1 MGGSGGGE
9 DEMMELI
16 TGLIPNVLIKVL
28 NRISPYLAKKVYS
41 KSEFKNHID
50 IDVCSSSPI
59 NISLNRGIPEITIYL
74 KITNR
79 SPYLDVKLNRAVF
92 SLWVNS
98 DRGSQPLFNHFW
110 ILSLTHIKRGTS
122 EEIFCQKELNKFQV
136 EFVEEI
142 KDSREITAN
151 LSPFELWFDSSSYPA
166 MVVKTNL
173 ENKPC
178 RIG

>member
-1 MGGSGGGE
+1 MVT
-9 DEMMELI
+9 ELI
-16 TGLIPNVLIKVL
+16 SAVSSNILHKAP
-28 NRISPYLAKKVYS
+28 SYLVKKIYS
-41 KSEFKNHID
+41 ESKFKKHID
-50 IDVCSSSPI
+50 IDVRSSSPI
-59 NISLNRGIPEITIYL
+59 NISLTRDSIPAISIYL
-74 KITNR
+74 KITNM
-79 SPYLDVKLNRAVF
+79 SPFDVRLNRAVF

-98 DRGSQPLFNHFW
+98 DSGSQPLFNHFW

-136 EFVEEI
+136 EFAKEI

-151 LSPFELWFDSSSYPA
+151 LSPFELWFDSSLYPA

-178 RIG
+178 KIG

>member
-1 MGGSGGGE
+1 MIN
-9 DEMMELI
+9 ELI
-16 TGLIPNVLIKVL
+16 LTALIKVL
-28 NRISPYLAKKVYS
+28 NRSSPSLAKKIYS
-41 KSEFKNHID
+41 ESEFKNHID
-50 IDVCSSSPI
+50 IDVRSSSPI
-59 NISLNRGIPEITIYL
+59 NIRLNGDIPEITIYL

-79 SPYLDVKLNRAVF
+79 SPYLDVKLNRAAF
-92 SLWVNS
+92 SLWMNS